1 MSMLKIY
8 DLNEFNTERKIDE
21 YIEVYGNI
29 PISQFSARSW
39 TLNTVVEDDPDSG
52 TFYLAEN
59 DEVVWWFGPRD
70 RSGIAGQYDYKW
82 FCFRT
87 EDGKYHK
94 FNMIDI
100 PHSREAMNKIL
111 QWIAKGSATDGP
123 VLNLTADEVEFMD
136 I

>member
-1 MSMLKIY
+1 MLKIY
-8 DLNEFNTERKIDE
+8 DLNEFIIEHEIDK
-21 YIEVYGNI
+21 YIELRKNI
-29 PISQFSARSW
+29 PISHFSSSYW
-39 TLNTVVEDDPDSG
+39 NLNTVVEDDSDSG

-59 DEVVWWFGPRD
+59 DECVWWFGPRN
-70 RSGIAGQYDYKW
+70 RGGIAGQYDYKW

-94 FNMIDI
+94 FETSDI
-100 PHSREAMNKIL
+100 AHARAAMDKIL

-123 VLNLTADEVEFMD
+123 VLNLSADEVEFMD

>member
-1 MSMLKIY
+1 MLKIY
-8 DLNEFNTERKIDE
+8 DLNEFTTEREIDE
-21 YIEVYGNI
+21 YIELRKDI
-29 PISQFSARSW
+29 PIGRLYSGYY

-59 DEVVWWFGPRD
+59 DECVWWFGPRE

-87 EDGKYHK
+87 EDGRFHK
-94 FNMIDI
+94 FEMSDI
-100 PHSREAMNKIL
+100 AHARAAKDKIL

-123 VLNLTADEVEFMD
+123 VLNLTSDEVEFMD

>member
-1 MSMLKIY
+1 MLKIY
-8 DLNEFNTERKIDE
+8 DLNEFTTEREIDE
-21 YIEVYGNI
+21 YIELRKDI
-29 PISQFSARSW
+29 PISHFSSSCRN
-39 TLNTVVEDDPDSG
+39 LNTVVEDDSDSG

-59 DEVVWWFGPRD
+59 DECVWWFGPRN

-87 EDGKYHK
+87 VGGKYHK
-94 FNMIDI
+94 FEMTDI
-100 PHSREAMNKIL
+100 AHARAAMDKIL

-123 VLNLTADEVEFMD
+123 VLNLTSDEVEFMD

>member
-1 MSMLKIY
+1 MLKIY
-8 DLNEFNTERKIDE
+8 DLNEFTTERKIDE
-21 YIEVYGNI
+21 YIELHKDI
-29 PISQFSARSW
+29 PIGRLSSGYY

-59 DEVVWWFGPRD
+59 DECVWWFGPRD
-70 RSGIAGQYDYKW
+70 RSGVAGQYDYKW

-94 FNMIDI
+94 FEMTDI
-100 PHSREAMNKIL
+100 PHSRAAMDKIL

-123 VLNLTADEVEFMD
+123 VLNLTSDEVEFMD

>member
-1 MSMLKIY
+1 MLKIY
-8 DLNEFNTERKIDE
+8 DLNEFITEHEIDK
-21 YIEVYGNI
+21 YIELRKDI
-29 PISQFSARSW
+29 PIGRLSSGYY

-59 DEVVWWFGPRD
+59 DECVWWFGPRN
-70 RSGIAGQYDYKW
+70 RGGIAGQYDYKW

-94 FNMIDI
+94 FEMSDI
-100 PHSREAMNKIL
+100 AHARAAMDKIL
-111 QWIAKGSATDGP
+111 QWIAKGRATDGP